1 MELKCPK
8 CGIRMHSL
16 ECFSDSCN
24 WKPSIAEQ
32 YLWQKEQRE
41 MFKRQLETDDYIKQY
56 PCDKDES

>member
-24 WKPSIAEQ
+24 WKPSITDQLA
-32 YLWQKEQRE
+32 WHKEQRE
-41 MFKRQLETDDYIKQY
+41 RFERRLNHEDYTMEIVH
-56 PCDKDES
+56 DES